1 MFDQSQLGIIE
12 NVNLIVIFSL
22 LFFEHG
28 YLCNYTFI

>member
-1 MFDQSQLGIIE
+1 MFDQSQLGILE